1 MKKERLV
8 VVTIFLIGLLAC
20 LEFSSSA
27 FEIFPRPRDQYTVQ
41 RGSTLYGIAGQYYTN
56 PSLWPLLWNQNPS
69 VYITPNVNS
78 PENHP
83 LVPGTKINLFDKP
96 FPFQALNQE
105 YHPPTGIPDDVRF
118 LIRTIPYTGVPYDKK
133 YFKFKLSRRPT
144 RLWGYI
150 VASPATYKDHY
161 LERDL
166 VYIRFRPS
174 KRQCVMVGDRF
185 GIYRERGPLRHPLNP
200 QVHTGYLSEIIG
212 EVEIISTSHNMVT
225 GIILDSYAGIVR
237 GDKVCLFIPRSREI
251 VPSKTH
257 RMLTGTILASA
268 TRDVFYTETN
278 NLEND
283 IVFIDRGSCDGLKEG
298 LLVNIYRPSRP
309 VKDPFR
315 ARYISVPDRYVGEG
329 MVLKAFDKNSTLII
343 TQSRE
348 EVVPGDIIK
357 SVSD

>member
-1 MKKERLV
+1 
-8 VVTIFLIGLLAC
+8 
-20 LEFSSSA
+20 
-27 FEIFPRPRDQYTVQ
+27 
-41 RGSTLYGIAGQYYTN
+41 
-56 PSLWPLLWNQNPS
+56 
-69 VYITPNVNS
+69 
-78 PENHP
+78 
-83 LVPGTKINLFDKP
+83 
-96 FPFQALNQE
+96 
-105 YHPPTGIPDDVRF
+105 
-118 LIRTIPYTGVPYDKK
+118 
-133 YFKFKLSRRPT
+133 
-144 RLWGYI
+144 
-150 VASPATYKDHY
+150 
-161 LERDL
+161 
-166 VYIRFRPS
+166 
-174 KRQCVMVGDRF
+174 MVGDRF